1 MPKHVPQH
9 PMDRQA
15 KVRVKKPHVKGWIQ
29 EKSEEP
35 KSPEIA
41 RRDVLRAGM
50 FGSIGLATVG
60 MTGVLGG
67 MFWPTKMGAFG
78 GVVSAGNIADYPPGT
93 VKKVA
98 AGKFYLSRL
107 PSGELTAL
115 YWKCVHLGCTVPWEE
130 AEGRFHCPCHNSVYL
145 PTGQNV
151 SGPAPRPLDIMEVTV
166 DADGRVSVNT
176 GNIRERTAVD
186 LDDPFIHKS

>member
-1 MPKHVPQH
+1 MPKNLPQH
-9 PMDRQA
+9 PMDRQS
-15 KVRVKKPHVKGWIQ
+15 KVRVKKPPVRGWAK
-29 EKSEEP
+29 EKVEEP

-50 FGSIGLATVG
+50 FGSIGLATAG

-67 MFWPTKMGAFG
+67 MFWPPKVTGFG
-78 GVVSAGNIADYPPGT
+78 GVVQAGTIDDYPVGT
-93 VKKVA
+93 VKKVS

-145 PTGQNV
+145 PDGQNV

-166 DADGRVSVNT
+166 DAEGKISVDT
-176 GNIRERTAVD
+176 GNIRERMSVD
-186 LDDPFIHKS
+186 LDDPFIYKG